1 MNIVLDT
8 NVLVSGLLSPYGH
21 PAEIIR
27 MISADELILYYDAR
41 IITEYNEVLSRPKF
55 KLDQNKVSVLLE
67 YIVQTGRVVAS
78 IPLDKPLP
86 DPDDEI
92 FLEIAISGGANCL
105 ITGNIGHFPK
115 SLCGKVNILLPRD
128 FLLFYKKSKTKLRD
142 LGRLT

>member
-27 MISADELILYYDAR
+27 MICADELIVYYDAR
-41 IITEYNEVLSRPKF
+41 IITEYTEVLSRPKF
-55 KLDQNKVSVLLE
+55 KLDQDNVSVLLE
-67 YIVQTGRVVAS
+67 YIVQTGQAVAS

-92 FLEIAISGGANCL
+92 FLEIAISGGTDCL
-105 ITGNIGHFPK
+105 VTGNLGHFPK

-128 FLLFYKKSKTKLRD
+128 FLLFYKKSKPKLRT
-142 LGRLT
+142 LRR